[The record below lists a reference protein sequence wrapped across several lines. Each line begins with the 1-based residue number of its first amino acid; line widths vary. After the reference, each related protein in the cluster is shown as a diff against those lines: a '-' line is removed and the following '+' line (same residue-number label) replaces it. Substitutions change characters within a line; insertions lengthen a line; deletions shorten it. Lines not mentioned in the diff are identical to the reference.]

1 MERIPADFNAYYH
14 TSSDRTQYFNQTYF
28 NEMTKA
34 SVATFAH
41 MAGIRTNCYW
51 ADLDC
56 SGRRGYRRHNENG
69 AALAGSGRSVE
80 LQSRLRCKRQW
91 RDRRDRHSVV
101 CSRVG
106 LDSSYTI
113 TTV

>member
-1 MERIPADFNAYYH
+1 MIENYRSDGVVPADFNAWYH
-14 TSSDRTQYFNQTYF
+14 TSSAPTQYFNQTYF

-56 SGRRGYRRHNENG
+56 SGQVTVADIMKVTTHW
-69 AALAGSGRSVE
+69 LASLG
-80 LQSRLRCKRQW
+80 QW
-91 RDRRDRHSVV
+91 NY
-101 CSRVG
+101 SRV
-106 LDSSYTI
+106 
-113 TTV
+113 